1 MGFEFQKTSTIDQAL
16 VQFAKTK
23 TENRQPVYYAGGTE
37 ILTLQR
43 IHQLN
48 VDVAIDIK
56 GISACLVHQLKD
68 DYLVY
73 GSCLTLTEIEEHN
86 HFPLLTDVCKEI
98 ADRTARNKITV
109 GGNICGAI
117 FYREAVLP
125 FLLTDSILVLAGKK
139 GLRTE
144 YIHDVFHEQLH
155 LEDGELF
162 VQAFI
167 EKSYISCE
175 YIAIKVRQQ
184 WETGYPLITI
194 AALKIDGFIRM
205 AFSGLCPYPFRSI
218 TIENI
223 MNNRS
228 LSREERIN
236 QILIHLPAPIL
247 NDVEGSDEYRI
258 FVLTD
263 LLEKVM
269 VRLGGDKW

>member
-1 MGFEFQKTSTIDQAL
+1 MGFEFWKTSTIDQAL
-16 VQFAKTK
+16 AQFAKTK
-23 TENRQPVYYAGGTE
+23 MENRQPAYYAGGTE

-43 IHQLN
+43 IQQLN
-48 VDVAIDIK
+48 IDVAIDIK
-56 GISACLVHQLKD
+56 DIPACLVHQLKE

-73 GSCLTLTEIEEHN
+73 GSCLTLTEIEDHN
-86 HFPLLTDVCKEI
+86 HFPLLTDICKEI
-98 ADRTARNKITV
+98 ADHTARNKITV

-125 FLLTDSILVLAGKK
+125 FLLTDSILVLAGKN

-144 YIHDVFHEQLH
+144 YIHDVFHEQLQ
-155 LEDGELF
+155 LQNGELF

-167 EKSYISCE
+167 EKRYISRE

-194 AALKIDGFIRM
+194 AALEIDGEIRM
-205 AFSGLCPYPFRSI
+205 AISGLCPYPFRSI
-218 TIENI
+218 TLENI
-223 MNNRS
+223 MNNRM
-228 LSREERIN
+228 LSRQERID
-236 QILIHLPAPIL
+236 QIVNHLPAPIL

-263 LLEKVM
+263 LLEKVIA
-269 VRLGGDKW
+269 RLEVD

>member
-1 MGFEFQKTSTIDQAL
+1 MDFEFKKTSTIGQAFA
-16 VQFAKTK
+16 QFAKTK
-23 TENRQPVYYAGGTE
+23 TEKRQPAYYVGGTE

-43 IHQLN
+43 VQQLN
-48 VDVAIDIK
+48 IDVAIDIK
-56 GISACLVHQLKD
+56 DIPACLVHQLTE

-125 FLLTDSILVLAGKK
+125 FLLTDSILVLAGKN

-144 YIHDVFHEQLH
+144 YIHDVFHQQLQ
-155 LEDGELF
+155 LPDGELF

-167 EKSYISCE
+167 EKRYITCA

-194 AALKIDGFIRM
+194 AALEIDGEMRM
-205 AFSGLCPYPFRSI
+205 AFSGLCPYPFRSLI
-218 TIENI
+218 LENI
-223 MNNRS
+223 INNRV
-228 LSREERIN
+228 LSRQERIN
-236 QILIHLPAPIL
+236 QIVNQLPGPIL

-263 LLEKVM
+263 LLEKVIA
-269 VRLGGDKW
+269 RLEGD